1 MTFQLD
7 LIVTPRTGVRDPQA
21 EAVGEALRGAGFAGV
36 QAHTVGRTLRLS
48 LDADTETAARAQ
60 VDTLCAALLVNP
72 SLETYVIRR
81 VLADDPAA
89 LAPPPPEA
97 P

>member
-7 LIVTPRTGVRDPQA
+7 LIVTPRAGVRDPQA

-36 QAHTVGRTLRLS
+36 QAHAVGRTLRLS
-48 LDADTETAARAQ
+48 VAADTEAGARAQ
-60 VDTLCAALLVNP
+60 VDALCAALLVSP

-81 VLADDPAA
+81 VLPDDPAV
-89 LAPPPPEA
+89 LAPPAPEA